1 MLNQNHPDD
10 ERLSAL
16 ASDDVDATTDTGLT
30 AHVSSCDRCTQLVS
44 ELGVLRVA
52 LGGLPD
58 LPPSRPLQLLPP
70 VEADHGVDRLGGWA
84 RRFFAPVVAAGA
96 ALALVGTVGTAV
108 PVLDQMA
115 SGGADGGG
123 DSAAIQEFAEPAAS
137 AASEEPATLDVGA
150 ESFGSDGG
158 VAASPLTGQKSPEA
172 RDEGAPADQENARG
186 EALPPS
192 IPEERSP
199 WPMVLFVG
207 VALMIAAAGLRWIL
221 VPRAA

>member
-16 ASDDVDATTDTGLT
+16 ASDDVDATTDTGLM
-30 AHVSSCDRCTQLVS
+30 AHVSSCGQCTQLVS
-44 ELGVLRVA
+44 ELGMLRVA
-52 LGGLPD
+52 LGDLPD
-58 LPPSRPLQLLPP
+58 LRPSRPLQLLPP
-70 VEADHGVDRLGGWA
+70 VEADRGVDRLGGWA

-96 ALALVGTVGTAV
+96 ALALVGTVGTAA

-150 ESFGSDGG
+150 ESFGSDGD

-172 RDEGAPADQENARG
+172 RDNGAPADQENARG
-186 EALPPS
+186 EALAPS
-192 IPEERSP
+192 TPDERSP
-199 WPMVLFVG
+199 WPMVLFTG
-207 VALMIAAAGLRWIL
+207 VALMVAAAGLRWIL
-221 VPRAA
+221 VPRAG